1 MKARSSGLM
10 RKFFSRCCCAEMP
23 YPITSPSCGPS
34 GPEDLFP
41 LPLRERVRV
50 KGLRE
55 LWSPSPHSS
64 PVKGEEVKN
73 NTLGH
78 GSGGRRSGRSFFDG
92 LMSAG
97 IVLIVFAIALAGC
110 TKKAPP
116 LSDAEV
122 KAVLEKSLPS
132 TVEDKVWEQAPLHT
146 AKLIL
151 QDMVE
156 PRLMQASTSFIN
168 VQSVTDGRQI
178 AFLLTWSDATMDD
191 VPGPG
196 RFGDAVAVQL
206 PAATTAD
213 VPAPQMG
220 EEGKPVEI
228 TYWSA
233 IFQAAVNGRKDDIQ
247 AIYPRAKVDH
257 YPFEP
262 PSLKP
267 GSAEQQAMA
276 KRYAPARSLGNPM
289 AGPRTVPVQ
298 DLVAAGPGTLQ
309 AAEKTVSI
317 GNGNHAQGRWSVLLI
332 RPLPNGA
339 QAGER
344 TQVAFAVWEG
354 SHQEAGARKMRTAWV
369 PLALGSAK

>member
-1 MKARSSGLM
+1 L
-10 RKFFSRCCCAEMP
+10 
-23 YPITSPSCGPS
+23 TSTS
-34 GPEDLFP
+34 L
-41 LPLRERVRV
+41 
-50 KGLRE
+50 
-55 LWSPSPHSS
+55 
-64 PVKGEEVKN
+64 
-73 NTLGH
+73 
-78 GSGGRRSGRSFFDG
+78 SF
-92 LMSAG
+92 
-97 IVLIVFAIALAGC
+97 VLLLAVAVVFALVFAGC
-110 TKKAPP
+110 TKKGPP

-132 TVEDKVWEQAPLHT
+132 TVEDKVWEQAPLHS

-156 PRLMQASTSFIN
+156 PRLMQASTSFVN

-178 AFLLTWSDATMDD
+178 AFLLSWSDATMDD
-191 VPGPG
+191 MPGPG

-206 PAATTAD
+206 PAATTPD

-257 YPFEP
+257 YPFEA
-262 PSLKP
+262 PSLTP

-276 KRYAPARSLGNPM
+276 KRYAPARSVGNLM

-317 GNGNHAQGRWSVLLI
+317 GNGKYAQGKWSVLLI

-339 QAGER
+339 QPGGR

-369 PLALGSAK
+369 PLAFGSAK

>member
-1 MKARSSGLM
+1 MKARSSSSL
-10 RKFFSRCCCAEMP
+10 RKSFSRSCAAAPSMASSPTYGGRASEMRVASGRL
-23 YPITSPSCGPS
+23 YPRPN
-34 GPEDLFP
+34 P
-41 LPLRERVRV
+41 LPRA
-50 KGLRE
+50 
-55 LWSPSPHSS
+55 
-64 PVKGEEVKN
+64 GEGGYKL
-73 NTLGH
+73 TLGV
-78 GSGGRRSGRSFFDG
+78 G
-92 LMSAG
+92 LGFIFAV
-97 IVLIVFAIALAGC
+97 VLSIALAGC
-110 TKKAPP
+110 TKKGPP
-116 LSDAEV
+116 ISDAEV
-122 KAVLEKSLPS
+122 KAVFQKTLPS

-168 VQSVTDGRQI
+168 VQSVTDGRQM
-178 AFLLTWSDATMDD
+178 AFRLSWSDATMDD

-206 PAATTAD
+206 PAAATPD

-233 IFQAAVNGRKDDIQ
+233 IFQAAVNGRKDNIQ

-257 YPFEP
+257 YPFEAP
-262 PSLKP
+262 PLKA

-276 KRYAPARSLGNPM
+276 KRYAPARSLDNAM
-289 AGPRTVPVQ
+289 AGPRTAPVQ

-309 AAEKTVSI
+309 LAGKTVSS
-317 GNGNHAQGRWSVLLI
+317 GSGKYLKGAWSVLLV

-339 QAGER
+339 QPGGR

-354 SHQEAGARKMRTAWV
+354 SHQEVGARKMRTPWI
-369 PLALGSAK
+369 PLSFGSAK

>member
-1 MKARSSGLM
+1 LLLGFLGL
-10 RKFFSRCCCAEMP
+10 
-23 YPITSPSCGPS
+23 
-34 GPEDLFP
+34 
-41 LPLRERVRV
+41 
-50 KGLRE
+50 
-55 LWSPSPHSS
+55 
-64 PVKGEEVKN
+64 
-73 NTLGH
+73 
-78 GSGGRRSGRSFFDG
+78 
-92 LMSAG
+92 
-97 IVLIVFAIALAGC
+97 IVLSLVFAGC
-110 TKKAPP
+110 GKKGPP

-122 KAVLEKSLPS
+122 SSVFQKTLPS
-132 TVEDKVWEQAPLHT
+132 TVEDKGWEQAPLHT
-146 AKLIL
+146 AKMIL

-156 PRLMQASTSFIN
+156 PRLLQASTSFIN

-178 AFLLTWSDATMDD
+178 AFRLTWSDATMDD

-206 PAATTAD
+206 PAATTPD

-233 IFQAAVNGRKDDIQ
+233 IFQAAVNGRKDEIQ

-257 YPFEP
+257 YPFEA
-262 PSLKP
+262 PSLKL

-276 KRYAPARSLGNPM
+276 KRYAPARSLANPM

-309 AAEKTVSI
+309 PAEKTVSS
-317 GNGNHAQGRWSVLLI
+317 GSGKYTQSGWSVFLV

-339 QAGER
+339 QPGGR

-354 SHQEAGARKMRTAWV
+354 SNQEVGSKKMRTPWV
-369 PLALGSAK
+369 PLSLGSAK